1 MTDANAHPDH
11 DDSTTALWR
20 TALDILGEREGAVLS
35 LRHGAFGGER
45 LSFGEIGR
53 ELGISRQR
61 THQIYEAAL
70 EKLVQNESLRGLV
83 RQLAASPARG
93 RAVEAAQESVAS
105 DASAA
110 TAVEGASTEGAS
122 APRAPVAPAGDR
134 ESATGAKQELAPAR
148 SMKRAPK
155 KAAKALS
162 ASAAP
167 RIERRAGS
175 VVVKPAQ
182 AVSRASSEGSTAGL
196 EKVIAQLE
204 GLQKFHAGVESRVR
218 ELLLFIE
225 REMPR

>member
-1 MTDANAHPDH
+1 MTDTNAPLGQ

-20 TALDILGEREGAVLS
+20 AALDILGEREGAVLS

-83 RQLAASPARG
+83 HQLAASPARG
-93 RAVEAAQESVAS
+93 REVEAAQPSVAS
-105 DASAA
+105 EVSVS
-110 TAVEGASTEGAS
+110 TAVEVARAGGESTPNDA
-122 APRAPVAPAGDR
+122 VAPAGDR
-134 ESATGAKQELAPAR
+134 ESASGAKQEPEAAR

-155 KAAKALS
+155 KAAKAMS

-175 VVVKPAQ
+175 VVVKPAHAQ
-182 AVSRASSEGSTAGL
+182 SRAIGAGTAAGL

-218 ELLLFIE
+218 ELLAFIE